1 VSSFSAYLFIDHPAI
16 VAYMIGNELNQ
27 EYNEEL
33 DYLFSL
39 AKDMISVRNNKGI
52 NIPITMPL
60 AGDATFEI
68 LVDTYHY

>member
-1 VSSFSAYLFIDHPAI
+1 MCYFDLIR
-16 VAYMIGNELNQ
+16 
-27 EYNEEL
+27 YNEEL